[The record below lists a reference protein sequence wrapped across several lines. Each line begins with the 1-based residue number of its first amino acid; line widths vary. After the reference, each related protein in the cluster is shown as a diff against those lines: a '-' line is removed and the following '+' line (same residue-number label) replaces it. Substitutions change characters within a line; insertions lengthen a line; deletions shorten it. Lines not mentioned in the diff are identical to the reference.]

1 MKKDKKMMV
10 LFLGPAVLLFA
21 AVFVY
26 PIIRTILMS
35 FFAVERPSM
44 KLAEWSFNGLE
55 NYKSV
60 LDSTFFCISM
70 MNIFKIWLIG
80 GIVTLGIALL
90 FAVILTSGI
99 RFNKFYKAAIYVPNV
114 LSAVAVATMWIFYV
128 YNQRYGLLNTVFKK
142 IGLEELGKTKWLGAD
157 LIFWAMLFAFCFCAV
172 GYYMLIFISG
182 IEKIPADL
190 YEAATIDGAGKF
202 KQFRYVT
209 LPLLRG
215 VFKTNITFWSINTV
229 GFFVWTK
236 MFSPITSE
244 NGTIVPMVLMY
255 ETIFGSKRVQ
265 TTDAGAGAAI
275 GCLLTLSVMIVF
287 VIFNKLIKD
296 NDLEY

>member
-1 MKKDKKMMV
+1 MKKNKKMMV

-21 AVFVY
+21 SVFVY
-26 PIIRTILMS
+26 PIIRTIMMS

-44 KLAEWSFNGLE
+44 KMAEWTFNGLA
-55 NYKSV
+55 NYKTVMAS
-60 LDSTFFCISM
+60 DFFRVSM
-70 MNIFKIWLIG
+70 MNILKIWLVG
-80 GIVTLGIALL
+80 GIVTLSIALL

-99 RFNKFYKAAIYVPNV
+99 RFSKFYRAAIYVPNV
-114 LSAVAVATMWIFYV
+114 ISAVAVATMWIFYV
-128 YNQRYGLLNTVFKK
+128 YNQRFGLLNTIFKK
-142 IGLEELGKTKWLGAD
+142 LGIESLAKTKWLGAD
-157 LIFWAMLFAFCFCAV
+157 MIFWSMLAAFCFCAV

-190 YEAATIDGAGKF
+190 YEAATIDGASKWG
-202 KQFRYVT
+202 QFIHVT
-209 LPLLRG
+209 VPLLRG

-255 ETIFGSKRVQ
+255 ETIFGSKRVR

-275 GCLLTLSVMIVF
+275 GCLLTLCVMI
-287 VIFNKLIKD
+287 IFWIVNKLIKD